1 MEAADSSVFDDLLAQ
16 DVRRVFAEALAA
28 SGSPEHATASVL
40 HAFADSLPDPE
51 EGPTIWL
58 ALAMQQVEHGCLTE
72 HVLHR
77 ALEAMDADLVRWAM
91 EGPEALARRQQV
103 LASLRSR
110 LIEEAEQEADDDW
123 K

>member
-1 MEAADSSVFDDLLAQ
+1 MEAADPSVFDDLLAQ
-16 DVRRVFAEALAA
+16 DVRRVFEEALAA

-40 HAFADSLPDPE
+40 QAFADSLPDPE

-58 ALAMQQVEHGCLTE
+58 ALATQQVEHGCLTE
-72 HVLHR
+72 HVRLR

-110 LIEEAEQEADDDW
+110 LIEEAEHEADGDW
-123 K
+123 E